1 MKQELLENLIR
12 VCAKEILQQINE
24 GKKSKKCKCG
34 KTLIFGSEKCA
45 VCEAKELNENDEGE
59 EDGICGTCNGSGEG
73 MADKTR
79 CSSCGGSGN
88 SKKSR
93 GKKGTPDER
102 DYGDEYD
109 RKKNREDESVNEDET
124 EGSPAPPADGLGTDQ
139 QPEIPKDPT
148 DIDAEPSEPE
158 TPETPEI
165 PVKKEKLQGVVLYT
179 PSGEMRSVPFRTF
192 ADDASIERTLFKV
205 GSSIGGR
212 NTKIAISTFKKVKAG
227 LNDKTP
233 TYIYLGKYDPSSEEP
248 FVFADRDLNVAKE
261 ESIKPEELKGDVAT
275 KMSPADVADDF
286 AIQNDDERF
295 AAKLAGTDKSFD
307 SYDIED
313 PNVNESI
320 KLKNY
325 IKKFV
330 TEALS
335 RK

>member
-12 VCAKEILQQINE
+12 VCAKEILHQINE

-45 VCEAKELNENDEGE
+45 VCEAKELNENE
-59 EDGICGTCNGSGEG
+59 EHV
-73 MADKTR
+73 
-79 CSSCGGSGN
+79 
-88 SKKSR
+88 
-93 GKKGTPDER
+93 
-102 DYGDEYD
+102 
-109 RKKNREDESVNEDET
+109 EDEAVTEDET
-124 EGSPAPPADGLGTDQ
+124 QGAPAPPADGLGTDQ

-148 DIDAEPSEPE
+148 DIEQDPTEPE
-158 TPETPEI
+158 TPEVPEV
-165 PVKKEKLQGVVLYT
+165 PEEPAKKEKLQGVVLYT

-192 ADDASIERTLFKV
+192 ADDASIERTLFRV

-233 TYIYLGKYDPSSEEP
+233 TYIYLGKYDPSSDEP
-248 FVFADRDLNVAKE
+248 FIFADRDLKVAKE
-261 ESIKPEELKGDVAT
+261 ESIKPEEIGSDVANKDLDSQDFEKT
-275 KMSPADVADDF
+275 SDD
-286 AIQNDDERF
+286 NEL
-295 AAKLAGTDKSFD
+295 AAKLAGRDKPSAPE
-307 SYDIED
+307 YDEVD
-313 PNVNESI
+313 PNEMNESV

-325 IKKFV
+325 IKRFV